1 MNPEKLSV
9 YCLKYG
15 ESTLPESMVFSGGE
29 DEKTVPISF
38 CIYLIRSDE
47 RMILVDAGCDTMP
60 GFVMRNFCSPVC
72 VLRELG
78 IAETA
83 ITDVIV
89 THAHHDHIEALK
101 HFTNATVHITA
112 EQYERGQAYMADSMH
127 VHIVED
133 SYLLTEAIRV
143 VKWGGHDVGSA
154 IVEIRADDK
163 THILAGDECYTNAN
177 ILQNVPTGVS
187 VDNQKSVEFLE
198 KYGNRH
204 FVIHTCHDHSLKTE
218 RIVYYESD
226 TGKRR
231 QKSSMGQRPRRCL
244 RRGRLPCEN

>member
-1 MNPEKLSV
+1 MEHEKLSV

-15 ESTLPESMVFSGGE
+15 ESTLPESMVFPNGE
-29 DEKTVPISF
+29 AEKTVPISF
-38 CIYLIRSDE
+38 CIYLIRSGE
-47 RMILVDAGCDTMP
+47 RTILVDAGCDTMP
-60 GFVMRNFCSPVC
+60 GFVMRNFRSPVC

-101 HFTNATVHITA
+101 HFANATVHITA
-112 EQYERGQAYMADSMH
+112 EQYELGQAYMADSMR

-133 SYLLTEAIRV
+133 SCSLTEAVRV

-154 IVEIRADDK
+154 IVEIRAEDR
-163 THILAGDECYTNAN
+163 THILAGDECYTIAN
-177 ILQNVPTGVS
+177 VLQNIPTGVS

-198 KYGNRH
+198 KYGNGH
-204 FVIHTCHDHSLKTE
+204 YVIHTCHDHSLKTE
-218 RIVYYESD
+218 RIV
-226 TGKRR
+226 
-231 QKSSMGQRPRRCL
+231 
-244 RRGRLPCEN
+244 